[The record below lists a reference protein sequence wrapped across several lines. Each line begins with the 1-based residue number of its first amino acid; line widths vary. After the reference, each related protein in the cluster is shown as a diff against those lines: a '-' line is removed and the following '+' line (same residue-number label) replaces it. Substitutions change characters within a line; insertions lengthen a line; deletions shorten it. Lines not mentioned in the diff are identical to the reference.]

1 MEGNERPK
9 DRTYLEKTR
18 YNVRVRLKR
27 RRFLNAY
34 CPKCTGYL
42 IKDNNVQ
49 LLAETEEGGKEV
61 LDLILYLNIYEAAN
75 KHEIVR
81 APRAEL
87 KDVECPICNQSLVHT
102 DVLCGVCGSRTAE
115 LSVAAVHIQVP
126 FLFCLKQGCH
136 WHGITPEDELLLIQD
151 SSREW

>member
-1 MEGNERPK
+1 VEGNERPK

-49 LLAETEEGGKEV
+49 LLAETAEGGKEV

-81 APRAEL
+81 PLRAEL